1 MLWIVKIWLKFVELL
16 LSAAGVLG
24 DVLDCLDILEGS
36 YVKKN

>member
-16 LSAAGVLG
+16 LSAAGVFG

-36 YVKKN
+36 YVEKN